1 MDRWMDWWR
10 VVFGFQQPPEIHFW
24 LQLPKQ
30 ATATSQ
36 GPGRVTGCGGCHIR
50 QQNLGVH
57 AQSCLTL
64 CDPMN
69 HNSPDSSVHGIFPA
83 RILEWVAIPF
93 SRGSSQPRDRTHISR
108 GSCIAG
114 GFFFLLS
121 HWGSPCHIRQRFEKM
136 GHFPKSR
143 IHTGGPEMYILAPLL
158 SARAAGYP
166 YLIKQSSSSPSSALD
181 HFLLNLDKDIC
192 L

>member
-1 MDRWMDWWR
+1 MDRWMDWWT

-36 GPGRVTGCGGCHIR
+36 GPGRVTGCSGCHIR
-50 QQNLGVH
+50 QQHLGVH

-64 CDPMN
+64 CDPVN

-93 SRGSSQPRDRTHISR
+93 SRGSSQPRDRTRISR

-114 GFFFLLS
+114 GFFFFFYCWATGEVPATSGRGLRKWGIFQRVGSTLEAQRCTFWLLYCP
-121 HWGSPCHIRQRFEKM
+121 HGLLD
-136 GHFPKSR
+136 
-143 IHTGGPEMYILAPLL
+143 IL
-158 SARAAGYP
+158 
-166 YLIKQSSSSPSSALD
+166 IW
-181 HFLLNLDKDIC
+181 
-192 L
+192 